1 MNIRDDDEGILLT
14 YDDMRLLLEA
24 VGSFDREDMNKL
36 YKKLLDICMLSYD
49 GKIKG

>member
-1 MNIRDDDEGILLT
+1 MDIRDNDEEILLT

-24 VGSFDREDMNKL
+24 VSYFDREDMNKL

-49 GKIKG
+49 EKIKG